1 MNRIAMSVALIA
13 VLAACDSTPSTPS
26 NATPPAASGP
36 SAAGGDELSR
46 KIARFAPTDIAAD
59 VSGLPPSE
67 RQALTHMIKAA
78 QVMDA
83 LFLEQVWA
91 GNEAM
96 LLDLMRDDSEAG
108 KTRLHYFLI
117 NKGPWSRLDHN
128 EPFIPGAPAKPAS
141 GNYYPANAS
150 KEEID
155 TWIQSLP
162 GAERTRATGFF
173 TVIRRGPDGTL
184 LAVPYSTAY
193 QGELQIAAMHLR
205 EAAQLTTQPTLKAY
219 LESRAAAFLSNDYY
233 DSDVKWMELDA
244 SIEPTIGPYEVYED
258 EWFNYKAAFEAF
270 ITIKDQTES
279 EKLQRFAASLQDIEN
294 NLPIDP
300 KYRNPKLGALAPI
313 AVVNTVYS
321 AGDANRGVQTAAFNL
336 PNDERV
342 IREKGSKRVMLKN
355 NQEAKFSK
363 VLVPISKVAL
373 AAGDQPQVAF
383 DAFFTHILMHEL
395 MHGLGPHD
403 ISVNGRTTTVR
414 QELRD
419 TYSAIE
425 EAKADISGLWAL
437 QHLIDNGHLD
447 KSLQQTMYTT
457 FLASAFR
464 SIRFGINEAHGRGQ
478 AIQLN
483 YLLDQGGF
491 RVNADGTF
499 TVDAARIRD
508 GVTALTREIMTLQA
522 EGSYEKARG
531 LIDRL
536 GVMRPETQRV
546 LDRLTDVP
554 VDIEPRFTTA
564 RQLLNDRS

>member
-1 MNRIAMSVALIA
+1 MSVALITA
-13 VLAACDSTPSTPS
+13 LAACNSTTPTPS
-26 NATPPAASGP
+26 NATPA
-36 SAAGGDELSR
+36 AAGGASGGELDDLSR

-67 RQALTHMIKAA
+67 RQALAHMIEAA

-83 LFLEQVWA
+83 LFLDQVWA

-96 LLDLMRDDSEAG
+96 LLDLIRDDTELGS
-108 KTRLHYFLI
+108 KRLQYFLL
-117 NKGPWSRLDHN
+117 NKGPWSRLDHD
-128 EPFIPGAPAKPAS
+128 EPFIPGAPPKPAS
-141 GNYYPANAS
+141 ANYYPAGAA
-150 KEEID
+150 KEEVD
-155 TWIQSLP
+155 KWIQSLAP
-162 GAERTRATGFF
+162 AEKTRATGFF
-173 TVIRRGPDGTL
+173 TVIRRAPDGQLT
-184 LAVPYSTAY
+184 AVPYSTAY
-193 QGELQIAAMHLR
+193 QGELEIAAMHLR
-205 EAAQLTTQPTLKAY
+205 EAARLTTQSTLAAY
-219 LESRAAAFLSNDYY
+219 LDSRAAAFLSNDYF

-270 ITIKDQTES
+270 ITIKDHAES
-279 EKLQRFAASLQDIEN
+279 EKLQKFAGSLQDIEN

-300 KYRNPKLGALAPI
+300 KYRNARLGALAPI
-313 AVVNTVYS
+313 AVVNTVFS

-373 AAGDQPQVAF
+373 AGGDQPHVAF

-403 ISVNGRTTTVR
+403 ITVNGRATTVR

-437 QHLIDNGHLD
+437 QYLIDQGQLD
-447 KSLQQTMYTT
+447 QSLQQTIYTT

-491 RVNADGTF
+491 KVNGDGTF
-499 TVDAARIRD
+499 TVDAGKIRD

-522 EGSYEKARG
+522 EGSYAKARD

-536 GVMRPETQRV
+536 GVMRPETGRV

-554 VDIEPRFTTA
+554 VDIAPRFTTA
-564 RQLLNDRS
+564 EALLNGRS